1 MLYRQTP
8 PVRVP
13 HPRCRSSR
21 GTGAWG
27 CGGWDCLVP
36 DEPPL
41 VSVLSSMIKHYSV
54 HSLAHRHRTSVGEGQ
69 RLVLATHCPGKDAP
83 RGREYL
89 RFRPPGLP
97 AHPPP
102 APPLGPHH
110 LPHPVLYSFI
120 RYSYGVWRARCSWV
134 TWVERGL
141 PNTVYEPDAITH
153 GTSPQH
159 V

>member
-1 MLYRQTP
+1 M
-8 PVRVP
+8 
-13 HPRCRSSR
+13 
-21 GTGAWG
+21 
-27 CGGWDCLVP
+27 P

-41 VSVLSSMIKHYSV
+41 VSVLSSMSTHYSV

-102 APPLGPHH
+102 APPPRAS
-110 LPHPVLYSFI
+110 PSSPSCTVQLYSLF
-120 RYSYGVWRARCSWV
+120 VWCVARTLLVGDLGRAWFTKYRIWTECNHTRDESATRMNDV
-134 TWVERGL
+134 PTPHCALAGAAGRDSVLIAMIAVEC
-141 PNTVYEPDAITH
+141 
-153 GTSPQH
+153 
-159 V
+159 